1 MRKTAMT
8 LGLMLGLALMAPAIA
23 DDGAPV
29 SRLPR
34 VTEPPSDPILQ
45 KLWGESRA
53 RGGAIINLNL
63 TMGNAPKFARASQ
76 AMAYTIRYDTMTP
89 RPIIEL
95 VILRTATIVGSR
107 YEQNQHEPMLLG
119 CGYTKPQIDAV
130 RAWRTSRLFDDKQRA
145 VLAYVDA
152 VAGRR
157 GEVDDATYAAFAKH
171 FQPQEISEITQTI
184 GTYYGTGLYT
194 KALRIQVETDGRHA
208 APGKC

>member
-1 MRKTAMT
+1 MRRVP
-8 LGLMLGLALMAPAIA
+8 LLMGLALAISLVAPAIA
-23 DDGAPV
+23 DDGWPV

-34 VTEPPSDPILQ
+34 VQEPPTDPILQ

-76 AMAYTIRYDTMTP
+76 MMAYTIRYEAMTP
-89 RPIIEL
+89 RPVIEL
-95 VILRTATIVGSR
+95 AIMRTAVIVGSK

-119 CGYTKPQIDAV
+119 CGYTKAQVDAIGT
-130 RAWRTSRLFDDKQRA
+130 WRKSKLFDEKQRA

-152 VAGRR
+152 VAHG
-157 GEVDDATYAAFAKH
+157 GDVDDPTYDAFAKH
-171 FQPQEISEITQTI
+171 FQPQEIAEITSTI
-184 GTYYGTGLYT
+184 GNYYGTGLYT
-194 KALRIQVETDGRHA
+194 KALRIKIEDDGRRA